1 MKQSVAILT
10 ATNSIANSQYCQK
23 RNSATNSCRSIFNRE
38 HTLTSMRLTTYLSS
52 AAYHLSN
59 CIRNATR
66 RLVLASAL
74 TLPLLAHSAETP
86 VDSILAIVNDDIIL
100 TSEFVRERDTMLIQ
114 NQPGLPKA
122 EELDK
127 LIVERL
133 IIRSIQLQEAERR
146 NIRIDD
152 SNLQRAIEDMARNNN
167 MSLTQLR
174 QSVTGEGLDFLQ
186 FREDLRKDL
195 LVSTLTRREIESNLF
210 VSDSEVEELLSTG
223 SSVNGEYRYNLEH
236 ILVKLP
242 QQADAQQ
249 DAAALKTAQAL
260 ASRARDDESF
270 VALVRSERSKG
281 TDIEGGNLG
290 TRPLSDMPAL
300 FAQQMNGL
308 QQGDVTE
315 PLRSVAGYHIL
326 KLVSRTTISQATPS
340 NVRARHVL
348 VSTRAGRSNTEAQQR
363 IREVQQQLNGGADFA
378 AVASAFSDDSAS
390 AKNGGNLG
398 WFAPGEMVAEFEQVA
413 FSTPV
418 NVVSQPFKTAFGW
431 HIVEVLEQK
440 LDQNPQGELK
450 TKAREQLRQQKA
462 EDKYENWLSTLRDNA
477 YVELRGFAKKYQ

>member
-1 MKQSVAILT
+1 
-10 ATNSIANSQYCQK
+10 
-23 RNSATNSCRSIFNRE
+23 
-38 HTLTSMRLTTYLSS
+38 MRLTTLLST
-52 AAYHLSN
+52 AAFHLTN
-59 CIRNATR
+59 CISSATR
-66 RLVLASAL
+66 RLILASL
-74 TLPLLAHSAETP
+74 LSMPLLAHGEETP

-100 TSEFVRERDTMLIQ
+100 TSEFVRERDTMLAQ

-122 EELDK
+122 DELDEM
-127 LIVERL
+127 IVERL
-133 IIRSIQLQEAERR
+133 IIRSIQLQEAARR

-174 QSVTGEGLDFLQ
+174 QSVSSQGLDFLQ

-210 VSDSEVEELLSTG
+210 VSDAEVEELLSTG
-223 SSVNGEYRYNLEH
+223 SSANGEYRYNLEH

-249 DAAALKTAQAL
+249 DAAALQVAQSL

-270 VALVRSERSKG
+270 VSLVRSERGNG

-290 TRPLSDMPAL
+290 TRALSDMPEL
-300 FAQQMNGL
+300 FAQQMDGL

-326 KLVSRTTISQATPS
+326 KLISRTTISQATPS
-340 NVRARHVL
+340 TVRARHIL

-363 IREVQQQLNGGADFA
+363 IREVQQQLNDGADFA
-378 AVASAFSDDSAS
+378 DVATAFSDDTTSALD
-390 AKNGGNLG
+390 GGNLG
-398 WFAPGEMVAEFEQVA
+398 WFGPGEMVAEFEQVA

-418 NVVSQPFKTAFGW
+418 NRVSQPFKTAFGW

-440 LDQNPQGELK
+440 RDQNPQGELK

-462 EDKYENWLSTLRDNA
+462 EDKYQSWLSTLRDNA